1 MRRIISSV
9 AVAVLLGG
17 FSGVAAQLPP
27 EVQADA
33 YLLEVEQSIDDG
45 NYDRAWARI
54 QDIQRL
60 QTDHGLDLP
69 EFHFWYAKAADA
81 MNLPE
86 QALESVTEYLTA
98 SGREASHYVEALA
111 LMNKAQDEIEG
122 RKDSR
127 VASPGQ
133 PLPTQPAVDLGPDSL
148 SSQDVAAE
156 PAEPACEAWNTEKY
170 FQAAT
175 VENVT
180 TCLTAGADPNV
191 RGKYNMRPVHWAAAY
206 TNNPDV
212 IKALIAAGANLSE
225 KGKGVGNSASWW
237 DRGMPGASSWEN
249 WFTGMTPLDYAAAY
263 NENPAVAQAL
273 IAAGDTPKKGW
284 SKGVLGFAA
293 INENPAVAQVLIDAG
308 ADVRKMTVGPGLLFT
323 SLAYCS
329 SVQRESSRRS
339 ASD

>member
-148 SSQDVAAE
+148 SSQDG
-156 PAEPACEAWNTEKY
+156 C
-170 FQAAT
+170 
-175 VENVT
+175 
-180 TCLTAGADPNV
+180 G
-191 RGKYNMRPVHWAAAY
+191 
-206 TNNPDV
+206 
-212 IKALIAAGANLSE
+212 
-225 KGKGVGNSASWW
+225 
-237 DRGMPGASSWEN
+237 GASGTRLRGVEHGKV
-249 WFTGMTPLDYAAAY
+249 FPG
-263 NENPAVAQAL
+263 
-273 IAAGDTPKKGW
+273 GDGGECDHLSYCRGRPKRTREIQYEAR
-284 SKGVLGFAA
+284 SLG
-293 INENPAVAQVLIDAG
+293 G
-308 ADVRKMTVGPGLLFT
+308 
-323 SLAYCS
+323 SLH
-329 SVQRESSRRS
+329 Q
-339 ASD
+339 